1 MNDSLQLDKQLATE
15 HACNKLSKETR
26 GNACVCEH
34 CKGTWDKLIT
44 VVNST
49 YINIISYVSNIND
62 TTTHSKLMA
71 SNEYACES
79 DVIDSNKFT
88 V

>member
-1 MNDSLQLDKQLATE
+1 MIACNMTNNLRQK
-15 HACNKLSKETR
+15 HACDKLSKETR
-26 GNACVCEH
+26 GNACACEH

-49 YINIISYVSNIND
+49 YINIISYISNIND
-62 TTTHSKLMA
+62 TTTHSKLMTY
-71 SNEYACES
+71 NEYACES